1 VNPVNFLNKALG
13 TVFFSGYAP
22 LAPGTAGSAVVALL
36 YYCFAAQ
43 LDTAGWVVVLGLV
56 FVVAVYTA
64 EMLARQWGDDPG
76 RVVIDEAI
84 GFLVTVAFLPHGF
97 WMAVGGFFIFRVLDI
112 LKPPPARQLEA
123 LHGGWGIVLDDV
135 AAGIYG
141 NLLIRLGLAIY
152 QGGITDG

>member
-1 VNPVNFLNKALG
+1 VDFLNKALG
-13 TVFFSGYAP
+13 TVFYSGYAP

-43 LDTAGWVVVLGLV
+43 LEAVGWVAVLAIG

-64 EMLARQWGDDPG
+64 GALAGEWGDDPG
-76 RVVIDEAI
+76 RVVIDEAA
-84 GFLVTVAFLPHGF
+84 GFLVTVAFLPHSF

-123 LHGGWGIVLDDV
+123 LPGGWGIVLDDV

-141 NLLIRLGLAIY
+141 NLILRGVLGIW
-152 QGGITDG
+152 G

>member
-1 VNPVNFLNKALG
+1 MDFLNKALG

-22 LAPGTAGSAVVALL
+22 IAPGTAGSAVVALL

-43 LDTAGWVVVLGLV
+43 LDTAGWVAVLVLV
-56 FVVAVYTA
+56 FAVAVYTA

-84 GFLVTVAFLPHGF
+84 GFLVTVAWLPHSF

-141 NLLIRLGLAIY
+141 NLLIRLGLAIF
-152 QGGITDG
+152 QGGVTDG

>member
-1 VNPVNFLNKALG
+1 MGFLKKALG

-36 YYCFAAQ
+36 YYFFGASLEAAAW
-43 LDTAGWVVVLGLV
+43 TAVLALT

-64 EMLARQWGDDPG
+64 GELAHQWGDDPG
-76 RVVIDEAI
+76 RVVIDEAV
-84 GFLVTVAFLPHGF
+84 GFLATVAFLPHSA
-97 WMAVGGFFIFRVLDI
+97 WMALAGFFIFRVLDI
-112 LKPPPARQLEA
+112 LKPTPARQLEA
-123 LHGGWGIVLDDV
+123 LPGGWGIVLDDV

-152 QGGITDG
+152 QEGFTHG